1 VLFTMREAPRDAR
14 PSSDANGFGD
24 TLRQAFTELRRNR
37 VVGYLV
43 LMFGVLSTLYGAI
56 EEYFSV
62 YLDDRGGLSL
72 TSIGAIYALVYV
84 ARTVGLELAH
94 RLPGAPVPNAV
105 RLLVVAGVVLA
116 TTVFPSGW
124 WLALPIALYSTGA
137 AIAEVLLQ
145 TRLQHGIEGTTR
157 ATVTSA
163 AGVVE
168 GIFEFPLYLSIGL
181 VAQFS
186 GWQAAFFLIALL
198 TVIGSLGFR
207 AFAPRDALN

>member
-1 VLFTMREAPRDAR
+1 MP
-14 PSSDANGFGD
+14 P
-24 TLRQAFTELRRNR
+24 
-37 VVGYLV
+37 LV
-43 LMFGVLSTLYGAI
+43 L
-56 EEYFSV
+56 
-62 YLDDRGGLSL
+62 
-72 TSIGAIYALVYV
+72 
-84 ARTVGLELAH
+84 
-94 RLPGAPVPNAV
+94 PG
-105 RLLVVAGVVLA
+105 
-116 TTVFPSGW
+116 
-124 WLALPIALYSTGA
+124 LALPIAVYSTCA

-186 GWQAAFFLIALL
+186 GWQDAFFLIALL